1 MSSSTSSF
9 DLPVERVEQELRDAQ
24 RARELVWTLWL
35 CRLSPLIFLACIPL
49 VSLFLVPLLFLK
61 PVEWGSVSL
70 STLFSL
76 KSLVVSA
83 AVASLP
89 WLWRFSLSMEG
100 LHRIGSWPI
109 AFMLALVGIG
119 LMNVALTHPRARWLF
134 VEWAKVR
141 TPNPSFARNTLFWE
155 RRDFSNKTLTKFPRQ
170 RVALVGSSQMYQSTD
185 LDLLAELTSDD
196 FEKNCLAGF
205 GPMQYPWL
213 INRILERKPD
223 VIVCWLSEFDFYR
236 ETAVPTGRLRWA
248 ATNKQ
253 TCELFNELSP
263 RQRWDNRG
271 EFVDLTLASNIP
283 LWRQR
288 EHVRQSLLY
297 YWWNLSRPAKAVQGS
312 EVDVL
317 AQSVGLEGAIENLS
331 ENVRRTPFVDIN
343 FSSFRRFVQELSDN
357 DIKLLVFEGQ
367 LHPGTHVAY
376 DSAFHQEVDERLRR
390 MSDELN
396 FHYVSGEDLLRLQVD
411 DFADGYHTNDA
422 GREKWSR
429 FVAEVINKIAD
440 EKSQPAAAAN

>member
-1 MSSSTSSF
+1 
-9 DLPVERVEQELRDAQ
+9 DLPLERVEHGLRDAQ

-70 STLFSL
+70 VGLFSV
-76 KSLVVSA
+76 KSLVVAA

-89 WLWRFSLSMEG
+89 WIWRLSLGVEG
-100 LHRIGSWPI
+100 LHQIGSWPI
-109 AFMLALVGIG
+109 AFIMALVGIG
-119 LMNVALTHPRARWLF
+119 LMNGALTQPRARWFF

-141 TPNPSFARNTLFWE
+141 TANPSFARNTLFWE
-155 RRDFSNKTLTKFPRQ
+155 RRDFPSETFTKFPRQ
-170 RVALVGSSQMYQSTD
+170 SVALVGSSQMYQSTD
-185 LDLLAELTSDD
+185 LDLLAELTPDE

-213 INRILERKPD
+213 VDRILERKPD
-223 VIVCWLSEFDFYR
+223 VVVCWLSEFDFYR

-248 ATNKQ
+248 ATNEQ
-253 TCELFNELSP
+253 TYELFGELSP
-263 RQRWDNRG
+263 RQRWENRG
-271 EFVDLTLASNIP
+271 EFVDLTLASNLT

-288 EHVRQSLLY
+288 EHVRQSLLN
-297 YWWNLSRPAKAVQGS
+297 YWWNLSRPANAAQNS

-317 AQSVGLEGAIENLS
+317 AQSVGLEGAIKSLS

-343 FSSFRRFVQELSDN
+343 FASFRRFAQKLSDN

-376 DSAFHQEVDERLRR
+376 DAAFHQEVDERLLLL
-390 MSDELN
+390 SDELN
-396 FHYVSGEDLLRLQVD
+396 FQYVSGDALLRLQAD

-429 FVAEVINKIAD
+429 FVAEVINQLSG
-440 EKSQPAAAAN
+440 EQPLSATVAN